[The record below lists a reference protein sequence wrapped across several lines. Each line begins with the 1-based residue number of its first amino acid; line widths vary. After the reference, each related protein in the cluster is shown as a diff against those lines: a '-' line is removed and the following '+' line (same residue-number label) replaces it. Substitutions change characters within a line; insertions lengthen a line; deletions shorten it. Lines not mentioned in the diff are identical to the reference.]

1 MVQAY
6 VLVRTEV
13 GRSDEV
19 ARQIAALGGVELAVA
34 VTGPY
39 DVIVQVRVRGVEDL
53 GTLVLDGLQHI
64 AGILRTVTC
73 PVIRPVV
80 DPEA

>member
-19 ARQIAALGGVELAVA
+19 ARQIPRWAASNS
-34 VTGPY
+34 PW
-39 DVIVQVRVRGVEDL
+39 R
-53 GTLVLDGLQHI
+53 
-64 AGILRTVTC
+64 
-73 PVIRPVV
+73 
-80 DPEA
+80 